1 MQLVIHAPFGGRIN
15 KAWGLALRK
24 RFCRSFNFELQ
35 AAATD
40 NGLNIALAEQHSF
53 PLADVFHFLNA
64 ETVQPILEQAALA
77 SPIFGT
83 RWRWDA
89 NRALALL
96 RFQSG
101 KKVPPQIQRMRS
113 DDLLASVFP
122 DVAACQEN
130 IEGDIQIPDHPLV
143 NEVMKDVLT
152 EAMDL
157 DGLKNLLRGMA
168 DGRIRCVAVDTPVP
182 SQFSHEI
189 LNANPYAYLDDAPL
203 EERRARAVEMRRILP
218 ESVLEEVGKL
228 DPAAIAQVREEAWP
242 DVRDADEL
250 HDVLH
255 TLIAVPVD
263 QPGTDHAGNRG
274 KNRWEEYF
282 QQLIGQGRATNA
294 FSNCKHYWVAAER
307 AKLFS
312 LLFPDASFDRT
323 IVEIKSAV
331 PSQDDAVLALVTGWM
346 THLGPIKAEQLGSM
360 LGIPPSEI
368 EKGIA
373 ANGSQRR
380 SASWKLHWKPFAGG
394 GVRATRTGV
403 VRAAVVGANP
413 PPYRRH
419 ASQADRTYIGSAV
432 HALVAALAACCSG
445 NAGPGRTG
453 DAGSFA
459 SAPGIRNPGQCM
471 GAADPGKAHSELRSA
486 MAGPT
491 LPDWRGGL
499 GTPLSA
505 SRNA

>member
-1 MQLVIHAPFGGRIN
+1 MDDSGAEQAIEYILQGRAVLGTVPTQQTIIAERFFDEGGGMQLVIHAPFGGRIN

-96 RFQSG
+96 RFQGG

-130 IEGDIQIPDHPLV
+130 IVGDIQIPDHPLV

-157 DGLKNLLRGMA
+157 DGLKNLLRGI
-168 DGRIRCVAVDTPVP
+168 DEGRIRCVAVDTPVP

-255 TLIAVPVD
+255 TLIAVPLIAWG
-263 QPGTDHAGNRG
+263 QPP
-274 KNRWEEYF
+274 
-282 QQLIGQGRATNA
+282 
-294 FSNCKHYWVAAER
+294 SAAR
-307 AKLFS
+307 LAKLNRFTS
-312 LLFPDASFDRT
+312 ARRMQRKRT
-323 IVEIKSAV
+323 
-331 PSQDDAVLALVTGWM
+331 
-346 THLGPIKAEQLGSM
+346 
-360 LGIPPSEI
+360 
-368 EKGIA
+368 
-373 ANGSQRR
+373 
-380 SASWKLHWKPFAGG
+380 
-394 GVRATRTGV
+394 
-403 VRAAVVGANP
+403 
-413 PPYRRH
+413 
-419 ASQADRTYIGSAV
+419 
-432 HALVAALAACCSG
+432 
-445 NAGPGRTG
+445 
-453 DAGSFA
+453 
-459 SAPGIRNPGQCM
+459 
-471 GAADPGKAHSELRSA
+471 
-486 MAGPT
+486 
-491 LPDWRGGL
+491 
-499 GTPLSA
+499 
-505 SRNA
+505 